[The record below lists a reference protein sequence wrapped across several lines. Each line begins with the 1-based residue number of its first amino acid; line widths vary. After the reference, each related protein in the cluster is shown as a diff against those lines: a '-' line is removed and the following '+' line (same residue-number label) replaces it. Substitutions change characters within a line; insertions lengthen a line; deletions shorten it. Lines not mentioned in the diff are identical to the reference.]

1 MRTVEVARARTEV
14 AWAAGAAALAAAVGL
29 VGAVDL
35 KVALAV
41 TVALVLT
48 AAILVQPSWLLP
60 ALVASVFVEVVT
72 VGGVPIS
79 RLLAPVVLLVV
90 LAAST
95 RPESR
100 IRGEAP
106 LVWAALYGIWALAS
120 GLWTVSIGGTTFLLA
135 SLAVAF
141 TYMVAFAALVTS
153 RQELERVL
161 YSFSVAAFAIGVF
174 AIAAFFLHFSK
185 GVIEGRS
192 TGGAGDPNFFAAYQL
207 VALPLVLVL
216 ASEVDK
222 RWVRVALALT
232 VLVVIGSVLTSISR
246 GGLLTLAVL
255 AITMVALP
263 ARTVFG
269 SPRQKAA
276 LLTVCV
282 IGGAVAFGFSAGSVV
297 PRLKETF
304 AGESTSAAAQGSGR
318 LEFWS
323 AAWMST
329 KERPLLGLGY
339 GAFANVSDD
348 LIVRTPGINFQH
360 FELRPKGSQVHNA
373 YLSSLAE
380 LGIPGLVLFL
390 GLLTSTAV
398 LLRQTARRA
407 RAVGADFLARVANA
421 LLLSLLGWCIASLF
435 LSTETSR
442 AVWIVIGLSLTLPR
456 LVRAEER
463 SGSAV

>member
-1 MRTVEVARARTEV
+1 MRAVEVARARTEV
-14 AWAAGAAALAAAVGL
+14 AWAAGAAVLAAAVAL
-29 VGAVDL
+29 VGTVDL

-41 TVALVLT
+41 TVALVLA
-48 AAILVQPSWLLP
+48 AAILLQPAWLLP

-72 VGGVPIS
+72 VGGIPIS

-90 LAAST
+90 LAEST

-106 LVWAALYGIWALAS
+106 LVWATLYGIWALAS

-141 TYMVAFAALVTS
+141 IYMIAFAALVTS

-161 YSFSVAAFAIGVF
+161 YAFSAAALAIGVF
-174 AIAAFFLHFSK
+174 AIAAFLLHFSK
-185 GVIEGRS
+185 GVVEGRS

-207 VALPLVLVL
+207 IALPLVLVL
-216 ASEVDK
+216 ASEVGK
-222 RWVRVALALT
+222 RWIRVALALT
-232 VLVVIGSVLTSISR
+232 LLVVIGSVLTSISR

-255 AITMVALP
+255 AVAMVALP

-276 LLTVCV
+276 LLAVCV
-282 IGGAVAFGFSAGSVV
+282 VGGAIAFGVSAGSVV
-297 PRLKETF
+297 PRLEATF

-329 KERPLLGLGY
+329 KERPFLGLGY
-339 GAFANVSDD
+339 GAFGNVSDD

-373 YLSSLAE
+373 YLGSLAE

-390 GLLTSTAV
+390 GLLASTAV
-398 LLRQTARRA
+398 LLRRTAKRA
-407 RAVGADFLARVANA
+407 RAVGAEFLARVANA

-435 LSTETSR
+435 LSNETSR
-442 AVWIVIGLSLTLPR
+442 AVWILIGLSLALPR

-463 SGSAV
+463 S